1 MFKGIAGGQS
11 PFCNIPEKERRKDM
25 IPSDPV
31 MLLSFINTNL
41 RDNYPSLE
49 ELCRSLDADE
59 KKICDSLSAIGYTYD
74 KERNTFR

>member
-1 MFKGIAGGQS
+1 
-11 PFCNIPEKERRKDM
+11 M

-31 MLLSFINTNL
+31 ILLSYINTNL

-49 ELCRSLDADE
+49 ELCRALDADE

-74 KERNTFR
+74 KEKNTFR